1 MMFNK
6 KWMITKLNTT
16 DSILTFLLSW
26 IYKIKYYMCT
36 TYILNKLCLAG

>member
-16 DSILTFLLSW
+16 DSILTF
-26 IYKIKYYMCT
+26 YCHGFIK
-36 TYILNKLCLAG
+36 LNIICARLIS